1 MKNISRLLA
10 GILVL
15 FIFSAFK
22 VNETQQALVLR
33 FGNVKRV
40 ITSAGLHFR
49 APFIDNVKY
58 IEKRVL
64 NLDPPAEEVIL
75 GDTKRLVVD
84 VFARYQIVDPLKY
97 YQVLKTENQAV
108 GRLNKFVNSQMRSVL
123 GKVSLDEVLSENR
136 AGMMDKI
143 KQGTNAEVSRMGIK
157 VVDVRIGR
165 ADLPKQNSEAVYSRM
180 RSERER
186 EAAEARAQGKEIAI
200 KTKASADKE
209 RDVIL
214 SEAKKEAEE
223 MKGQGDQEAIDIY
236 ADAYS
241 KDKEFYKFYRS
252 MNAYQNSL
260 TNDTT
265 VILNPSEAGFLKEF

>member
-1 MKNISRLLA
+1 MKKISRLLA

-136 AGMMDKI
+136 ASMMDKI
-143 KQGTNAEVSRMGIK
+143 KQGTNTEVSRMGIK

-209 RDVIL
+209 RDIIL